1 MYQPIGR
8 EEIERYLPNFDPM
21 RDPQVGEW
29 VLVSPHRRVA
39 LLRPLVQ
46 MAIDR
51 RLQPIYPF
59 LVTNALTDGAT
70 TPSVVAA
77 MEPTWNTQ
85 VDPRRI
91 FPTLE
96 EVCRKYRRRRVRSTK
111 PDLYNNKTN
120 NNSHDVNREDGEEE
134 NEEEEEEDD
143 DTTLYLNVRALLLTP
158 CAPAVFGGSDFI
170 EGLNKETGRVV
181 FLNWKTGEVRTDTAA
196 LKPRPIPEWAEE
208 VMEKANMEWEN
219 WQREEKKALHTR
231 EMDCNAPPLQ
241 KVRNE

>member
-8 EEIERYLPNFDPM
+8 EELERYLPNFDPM

-29 VLVSPHRRVA
+29 VLVSPHRRVT
-39 LLRPLVQ
+39 LLRPFVQ
-46 MAIDR
+46 MAVDR
-51 RLQPIYPF
+51 GLQPNYPF
-59 LVTNALTDGAT
+59 LVANTLTDGASS
-70 TPSVVAA
+70 PSVLTT
-77 MEPTWNTQ
+77 MEPKWSAQ

-96 EVCRKYRRRRVRSTK
+96 EVCRKYRRRRVRNTK
-111 PDLYNNKTN
+111 PAMFNNKTN
-120 NNSHDVNREDGEEE
+120 NIHDVNTEDGD
-134 NEEEEEEDD
+134 EEDD

-170 EGLNKETGRVV
+170 EGIDKETGRVV

-208 VMEKANMEWEN
+208 VVEKAIMEWEN
-219 WQREEKKALHTR
+219 WQREEKKALQPR
-231 EMDCNAPPLQ
+231 ETDCDAPPLQ
-241 KVRNE
+241 RARNE